1 VDIGST
7 LKAIARYWWLA
18 LPVILLTALGVFYV
32 IFMQPRLYESTSTY
46 LMLNPEPGKA
56 ATANP
61 FLQLPDQAAVV
72 GVVSEIANSPRVNTE
87 LVAQGASKD
96 YEVGPSETYGQGSRI
111 LEVYAP
117 GTSPAQALLTADLV
131 GERMRVELLRIQDEQ
146 DVDKNGR
153 ISLLALNPQPEARLK
168 VSSLLRSV
176 VAVVLLGAIV
186 LFLFIGVAQAIE
198 DARSRRRK
206 ALPATGSDTE
216 PASGPSP

>member
-1 VDIGST
+1 MDIGST
-7 LKAIARYWWLA
+7 FRAIARYWWLT
-18 LPVILLTALGVFYV
+18 LPVILLTVLGVLYV
-32 IFMQPRLYESTSTY
+32 TFMQPRLYESASTY
-46 LMLNPEPGKA
+46 LMLNPEPGRA

-61 FLQLPDQAAVV
+61 FLQLPDQAALV
-72 GVVSEIANSPRVNTE
+72 GVLSEIANSPRVNTE

-117 GTSPAQALLTADLV
+117 GDSPAQALVTAELV

-146 DVDKNGR
+146 NVSKNGR

-176 VAVVLLGAIV
+176 VAVVLLGGIV

-198 DARSRRRK
+198 DARSRRRERL
-206 ALPATGSDTE
+206 ASAGPDTE